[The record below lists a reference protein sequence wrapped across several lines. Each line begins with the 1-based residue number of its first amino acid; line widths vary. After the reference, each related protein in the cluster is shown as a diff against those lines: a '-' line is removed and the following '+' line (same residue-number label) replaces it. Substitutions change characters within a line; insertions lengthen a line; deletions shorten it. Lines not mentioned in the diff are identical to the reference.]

1 MLPKKMKAKVCSIN
15 ISKVKGMAKT
25 PVPSARLIEDFGVE
39 GDVHAGDK
47 IKQVSLLAFE
57 SIKRQKECAG
67 INKISED
74 LKPGDFAEN
83 ITTEGIEL
91 CNLKIGEKLRI
102 GCDIIL
108 EIAKIG
114 KDCHRYCAIYYKT
127 GDCIMPR
134 EGIFAKVLDG
144 GEISVGDG
152 IEVIANV

>member
-1 MLPKKMKAKVCSIN
+1 MKARVCSIN

-25 PVPSARLIEDFGVE
+25 PVTSAKLIEDFGLE

-57 SIKRQKECAG
+57 SIKKQNEGARIK
-67 INKISED
+67 NTSDD

-91 CNLKIGEKLRI
+91 CALKIGEKLRI

-108 EIAKIG
+108 EISKIG
-114 KDCHRYCAIYYKT
+114 KECHRHCSIYYKT

-134 EGIFAKVLDG
+134 EGIFAEVVKG
-144 GEISVGDG
+144 GEVKQGDE
-152 IEVIANV
+152 IVLIVKD

>member
-1 MLPKKMKAKVCSIN
+1 MKAKVCSIN

-57 SIKRQKECAG
+57 SIKKMS
-67 INKISED
+67 KD

-91 CNLKIGEKLRI
+91 RDLEIGQKLRI

-108 EIAKIG
+108 EITKIG